1 MTCHPNVGLLI
12 LGCTAL
18 AGCSLSPSI
27 AVVGAYFPD
36 WLFCLV
42 GATIATA
49 VVYAG
54 LAARG
59 RAHSFGP
66 APVVYP
72 TLLLLFALAGWL
84 IFFRN

>member
-1 MTCHPNVGLLI
+1 M
-12 LGCTAL
+12 LGCAAL

-42 GATIATA
+42 GAVLAT
-49 VVYAG
+49 VLVYAG
-54 LAARG
+54 LSARG
-59 RAHSFGP
+59 RADSLGP
-66 APVVYP
+66 APLVYP
-72 TLLLLFALAGWL
+72 TLLLLFALLGWL

>member
-1 MTCHPNVGLLI
+1 MFACAA
-12 LGCTAL
+12 CAC

-42 GATIATA
+42 GAVVLASVLHA
-49 VVYAG
+49 VLG
-54 LAARG
+54 ARG
-59 RAHSFGP
+59 HADSLGP
-66 APVVYP
+66 KPLVYP
-72 TLLLLFALAGWL
+72 VLVLLFSLLGWL